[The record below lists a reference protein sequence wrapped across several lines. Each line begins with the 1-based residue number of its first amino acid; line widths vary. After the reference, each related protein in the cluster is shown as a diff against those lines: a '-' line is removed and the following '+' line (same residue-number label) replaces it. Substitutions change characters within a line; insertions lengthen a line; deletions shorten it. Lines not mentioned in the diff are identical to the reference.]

1 MVDRGDFVSKNFYL
15 GCMFLVLGIALVFCL
30 FHSEIDLSF
39 NSGGNTASF
48 STVSTKTYKHKGT
61 KSEPLSLYADDIT
74 IYTEMLKSIRNGERD
89 FYFSASGSSSA
100 AIKERL
106 DQIQMYY
113 LTASQS
119 IYPTLTSVCQYR
131 WQALGDTVLFTLSD
145 ISGSGNS
152 AKSGYKEYKELRGYV
167 KKDIDKLYDN
177 GTLKKSMSDK
187 EKSMAV
193 SKYIAQNVQY
203 DKKVAANSRG
213 PFSYNS
219 TAGSKVH
226 NPLGFYEGWDIVC
239 DAYAG
244 LYNAFMWEL
253 GIESYI
259 VTSRTHAWNLAHLDG
274 KWYHSDVTYSDPV
287 TYDRNGKIGATLEF
301 REEYINLTYTQIK
314 GIDNDHT
321 LSSESKYFVNT
332 FLGLKY

>member
-1 MVDRGDFVSKNFYL
+1 MSKNFYL
-15 GCMFLVLGIALVFCL
+15 VCMFLVIILAVVFGIYSAGG
-30 FHSEIDLSF
+30 IDL
-39 NSGGNTASF
+39 F
-48 STVSTKTYKHKGT
+48 SDSSAIAVGDGFSPLIDKNYEHKGT
-61 KSEPLSLYADDIT
+61 QSNPLSLYADDKV
-74 IYTEMLKSIRNGERD
+74 IYTEMLKSIHNGERY
-89 FYFSASGSSSA
+89 FYFTAGGSSSA
-100 AIKERL
+100 SMKERL
-106 DQIQMYY
+106 NQMQSFY
-113 LTASQS
+113 LTANQA
-119 IYPTLTSVCQYR
+119 IYPTWIRVCQYR
-131 WQALGDTVLFTLSD
+131 WQSLGDTVLFTLSD
-145 ISGSGNS
+145 ISGSGNGV
-152 AKSGYKEYKELRGYV
+152 KDGHKDYQLLRKYI
-167 KKDIDKLYDN
+167 KKDIKELYDN
-177 GTLKKSMSDK
+177 EILKKSMSDK
-187 EKSMAV
+187 EKSMAI
-193 SKYIAQNVQY
+193 SKYIAQNAKY
-203 DKKVAANSRG
+203 DAKVAASLAG
-213 PFSYNS
+213 PFSISS
-219 TAGSKVH
+219 TAGSRVH